1 MKIICDTNAL
11 LFWVDQRDRL
21 TVRARTAIEQG
32 QAEGNLVCSDM
43 SFCEI
48 AMLFRK
54 GRLGVP
60 PSHSWVSYMQDIV
73 DSLRLTVLAIT
84 PDIAAMAE
92 SGIVP
97 HGDPADRI
105 IAATAI
111 HHRMPLIT
119 ADQKL
124 RGLRELETIW

>member
-1 MKIICDTNAL
+1 MKKICDTSAL
-11 LFWVDQRDRL
+11 LFWADRKEGL
-21 TVRARTAIEQG
+21 TVRAREAMEQG
-32 QAEGNLVCSDM
+32 QAEGSLACSDM

-54 GRLGVP
+54 GRLALP
-60 PSHSWVSYMQDIV
+60 PHHSWASYMQDIV
-73 DSLRLTVLAIT
+73 ESLRLTVLPIT
-84 PDIAAMAE
+84 PDIAALAE

-97 HGDPADRI
+97 HGDPGDRI

-111 HHRMPLIT
+111 HFRIPLIT

-124 RGLRELETIW
+124 LELPKPETIW